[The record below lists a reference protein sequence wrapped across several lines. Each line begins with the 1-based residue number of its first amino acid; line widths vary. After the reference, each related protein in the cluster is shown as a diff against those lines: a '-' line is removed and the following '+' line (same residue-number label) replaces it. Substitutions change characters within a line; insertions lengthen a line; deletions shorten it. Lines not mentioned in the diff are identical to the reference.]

1 MNFYPFNIGDYAG
14 KTRHLTW
21 DEDMAYRRLL
31 DVYYSNEQP
40 LPADKRQVYRLA
52 GAQTTKQKQAVD
64 TVLKE
69 FFEATATGF
78 SNTRC
83 DEEIAKATLKKE
95 KARESARLSVEA
107 RSAKSIRGE
116 RMEVARQKGTHT
128 KSEWLAL
135 VEVCGNHCVRCGATG
150 HLDKDHIKPVY
161 QGGGDGIDNLQPL
174 CARCNA
180 SKGPESTDH
189 RPADWQQR
197 LEDKLSE
204 RSAFGERSL
213 SERLAPNP
221 NPNPNPND
229 REEMRSA
236 RDPDAS
242 LEAILRNAAGWASDP
257 SPKLAIIGEIQA
269 LLDNGADLELDVLPV
284 IRANAA
290 KCRRPNWRF
299 FVEEIAE
306 QRDRRV
312 AAGTLKTTPIPA
324 AGSHNGSH
332 RAPPARDTFAAL
344 EQSLA
349 EQRARA
355 ERRAR
360 EAGEAERGAGGGEGD
375 RDQVPRIRQGSA

>member
-31 DVYYSNEQP
+31 DVYYSTEVP
-40 LPADKRQVYRLA
+40 LPADLKRVYRLI
-52 GAQTTKQKQAVD
+52 GAQSAKQKQAVD
-64 TVLKE
+64 AVLQE
-69 FFEATATGF
+69 FFQVAPDGWRN
-78 SNTRC
+78 SRC
-83 DEEIAKATLKKE
+83 DEEIIKAAGKRE
-95 KARESARLSVEA
+95 KAKHSAMLSVEA

-116 RMEVARQKGTHT
+116 RMEVAKSKGTHS
-128 KSEWLAL
+128 KQEWQAL
-135 VEVCGNHCVRCGATG
+135 VDVCGHSCVRCGATG

-161 QGGGDGIDNLQPL
+161 QGGSDGIDNLQPL
-174 CARCNA
+174 CAKCNA
-180 SKGPESTDH
+180 SKGPEDTDH
-189 RPADWQQR
+189 RPADWKQR
-197 LEDKLSE
+197 LDLLLSE
-204 RSAFGERSL
+204 RSASVQRSL
-213 SERLAPNP
+213 NERLAPNP

-290 KCRRPNWRF
+290 KCRHPNWRF